1 MQNAP
6 LETGVKRSKDFVYS
20 FALIVTLLLIFAI
33 GGFGYWYFWIRHDL
47 SSAYAQLGIS
57 PLPLRVQMEPEV
69 SKRLD
74 QLSHEPCY
82 KDGMLGL
89 ADALVA
95 AGYPREAD
103 MSLLSFARR
112 CGDSDAILL
121 RRHKALLKASD
132 FTNALVVANDLIAS
146 DPVKATYRYARAQT
160 YEELKDFES
169 ALHDYIVSVQ
179 LLGTPSRVAG
189 FHFYD
194 IARMYA
200 ALGRFC
206 DAITAVETFVAF
218 SPAARRTQQSV
229 SMILEYSK
237 KGGCGVDHARGNAQ
251 IPLKGGD
258 AVQTLTAA
266 VNGVSGTFIVDSDA
280 TYVTLTAAFS
290 ERAKIKSDAAVRFPI
305 KTVGGTVQGILGT
318 ASAVAVKEA
327 EARGVTVAIIQD
339 ARDPFGARIDG
350 LLGMS
355 FLARFNTR
363 ISPNGI
369 ELTTVQTSDRKD
381 ADLAL
386 PETNADPAAKPRAR

>member
-1 MQNAP
+1 MNNEKI
-6 LETGVKRSKDFVYS
+6 ETGTRRSKDVLYS
-20 FALIVTLLLIFAI
+20 LALIIALIVIFAV
-33 GGFGYWYFWIRHDL
+33 GGFGYWYFWIRHDF
-47 SSAYAQLGIS
+47 SSTYARLGIAPLPVNVELETEISERLEQLG
-57 PLPLRVQMEPEV
+57 R
-69 SKRLD
+69 
-74 QLSHEPCY
+74 EPCY
-82 KDGMLGL
+82 KDGMLGF

-103 MSLLSFARR
+103 TGLLSFAKR

-121 RRHKALLKASD
+121 RRHQALLKASD
-132 FTNALVVANDLIAS
+132 FTNALGIANDLVAS

-160 YEELKDFES
+160 YEQLKDFES

-206 DAITAVETFVAF
+206 DAIAAVETFVAF

-237 KGGCGVDHARGNAQ
+237 KGSCGVDYARGSAQ
-251 IPLKGGD
+251 IPLKGGEG
-258 AVQTLTAA
+258 VQTLTAA
-266 VNGVSGTFIVDSDA
+266 VNGVTGTFIVDSGA
-280 TYVTLTAAFS
+280 TYLTVTAAFS
-290 ERAKIKSDAAVRFPI
+290 QRAKITSDAAVRFPI
-305 KTVGGTVQGILGT
+305 KTVGGTVQAILGT
-318 ASAVAVKEA
+318 AGAVAVKDA
-327 EARGVTVAIIQD
+327 EARGVTVAVIQD

-363 ISPNGI
+363 ISPSGI
-369 ELTTVQTSDRKD
+369 ELTTAQTSDGKD
-381 ADLAL
+381 ANRAL
-386 PETNADPAAKPRAR
+386 PEANAVPAGKPRAR

>member
-1 MQNAP
+1 MTNGQ
-6 LETGVKRSKDFVYS
+6 LETEVRRSKDFTYS
-20 FALIVTLLLIFAI
+20 FALIIGLVLVLAI
-33 GGFGYWYFWIRHDL
+33 GGFGYWYFWIRHDFT
-47 SSAYAQLGIS
+47 STYAQLGIG
-57 PLPLRVQMEPEV
+57 PLPVNVELETEI
-69 SKRLD
+69 SKRLE
-74 QLSHEPCY
+74 QLGREPCY
-82 KDGMLGL
+82 KDGMLGF

-103 MSLLSFARR
+103 TGLLSFAKR
-112 CGDSDAILL
+112 CGNSDAILL
-121 RRHKALLKASD
+121 RRHQALLKASD
-132 FTNALVVANDLIAS
+132 FTKALAVANDLVAS

-160 YEELKDFES
+160 YEQSKDFEN

-200 ALGRFC
+200 SLGRFC
-206 DAITAVETFVAF
+206 DAIGAVETFVAF

-237 KGGCGVDHARGNAQ
+237 KGNCGVDYARGSAQ
-251 IPLKGGD
+251 IPLKGGEG
-258 AVQTLTAA
+258 VQTLTVA
-266 VNGVSGTFIVDSDA
+266 VNGVTGTFIVDSGA
-280 TYVTLTAAFS
+280 TYLTVTATFS
-290 ERAKIKSDAAVRFPI
+290 QRAKIKPDAAVQFPI
-305 KTVGGTVQGILGT
+305 KTVGGTVQAILGT
-318 ASAVAVKEA
+318 ASAVAVKDA
-327 EARGVTVAIIQD
+327 EARGVTVAVIQD

-369 ELTTVQTSDRKD
+369 ELTTVQTSDGLGR
-381 ADLAL
+381 
-386 PETNADPAAKPRAR
+386 